1 MRRLLLFR
9 HAKSSWGTPGLR
21 DFDRSLA
28 PRGVKA
34 AARMGRY
41 LTESNLLPDLVL
53 CSSAQRTRQT
63 IKLALEAAGIQP
75 QVRFED
81 SLYHDGPAAVMSL
94 LASVDA
100 DVETVMVVGHN
111 PTIAECAIELAAPG
125 TAGLQTAIST
135 KFPTAALAVLE
146 FPGDDWTSVE
156 RGSAELKAFV
166 KPRALEES

>member
-1 MRRLLLFR
+1 MRRLLLLR

-28 PRGVKA
+28 PRGIKA

-41 LTESNLLPDLVL
+41 LADSDLIPDLVL
-53 CSSAQRTRQT
+53 CSPAERTRQT
-63 IKLALEAAGIQP
+63 IALAFEAMGTKPEVQ
-75 QVRFED
+75 FEE

-94 LASVDA
+94 LKSVDA
-100 DVETVMVVGHN
+100 NVETVLIVGHN
-111 PTIAECAIELAAPG
+111 PTIAECTIALAAPG

-146 FPGDDWTSVE
+146 FPGDDWASVE
-156 RGSAELKAFV
+156 PGGADLKAFV
-166 KPRALEES
+166 KPRALTES